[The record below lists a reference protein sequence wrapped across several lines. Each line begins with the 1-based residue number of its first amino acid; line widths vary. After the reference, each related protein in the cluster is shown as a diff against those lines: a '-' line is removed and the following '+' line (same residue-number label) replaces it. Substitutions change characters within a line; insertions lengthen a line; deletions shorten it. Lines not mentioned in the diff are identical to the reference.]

1 MIRNFK
7 IIAALFIGLIGLLAF
22 FNNLLN
28 IRSAQ
33 SFVAAVISA
42 PEQPYYEIIGPTF
55 AAGWQGWLGLVVIM
69 TGELAVGVLGFIGAA
84 KLFGTR
90 SAVSTEFQSAK
101 TLAIAGGAI
110 GVLVWYG
117 FFIVLG
123 EMYFNM
129 WQTDIGLGSVNG
141 AFRYGTVCA
150 VLMFFVSMRDD

>member
-1 MIRNFK
+1 MRNLK
-7 IIAALFIGLIGLLAF
+7 IIAALFIGLTGLLAF
-22 FNNLLN
+22 LNNLFN
-28 IRSAQ
+28 IVSAQ

-55 AAGWQGWLGLVVIM
+55 AAAWQAWLGLGVIM
-69 TGELAVGVLGFIGAA
+69 AGELAAGVLGFVGAA
-84 KLFGTR
+84 KLFGKR
-90 SAVSTEFQSAK
+90 SAVPAEFQDAK
-101 TLAIAGGAI
+101 KLAIAGGAI
-110 GVLVWYG
+110 GVFVWYG

-150 VLMFFVSMRDD
+150 VLMFFISMRDD

>member
-1 MIRNFK
+1 MRYLK
-7 IIAALFIGLIGLLAF
+7 IIAALFIGLIGVLAF
-22 FNNLLN
+22 LNNLSN
-28 IRSAQ
+28 SISAQ

-42 PEQPYYEIIGPTF
+42 PEQPYYKIFGPTF
-55 AAGWQGWLGLVVIM
+55 AAGWQGWLGLAVIM
-69 TGELAVGVLGFIGAA
+69 AGELTAGVLGIIGAA

-90 SAVSTEFQSAK
+90 SASSTEFQNAK
-101 TLAIAGGAI
+101 TLAISGGAV

-117 FFIVLG
+117 LFIVLG

-129 WQTDIGLGSVNG
+129 WQTEIGLGSVNG

>member
-1 MIRNFK
+1 MRHLK
-7 IIAALFIGLIGLLAF
+7 IIAALFIGLMGLLAF
-22 FNNLLN
+22 LNNLFN
-28 IRSAQ
+28 ITSAQ

-55 AAGWQGWLGLVVIM
+55 AAGWQGWLGLGVIM
-69 TGELAVGVLGFIGAA
+69 AGELAAGVLGLMGAA
-84 KLFGTR
+84 KLFMTR
-90 SAVSTEFQSAK
+90 SAAPADFQNAK

-110 GVLVWYG
+110 GVFVWYG

-123 EMYFNM
+123 EAYFNM
-129 WQTDIGLGSVNG
+129 WQTEIGLGSVGG

>member
-1 MIRNFK
+1 MRYLK
-7 IIAALFIGLIGLLAF
+7 IFAALFIGLIGFLAF
-22 FNNLLN
+22 LNNLFN
-28 IRSAQ
+28 ILSAQ

-55 AAGWQGWLGLVVIM
+55 AAGWQGWLGLLVIM
-69 TGELAVGVLGFIGAA
+69 AGELAAGVLGIIGAV

-90 SAVSTEFQSAK
+90 SAVSSEFQNAK
-101 TLAIAGGAI
+101 TFAIAGGAI

-150 VLMFFVSMRDD
+150 VLMFFISLRDD